1 MLNAY
6 HQCNQRQLGIKTAT
20 DQRHKVGD
28 KRPCLVLSLY
38 HLTSVVWKLKNVRQK
53 REKDY
58 SKGSMTLLISLSRLQ
73 IENYVMT
80 AFSIQPIRTYGQ
92 KTIFSHVQVAV
103 AKI

>member
-28 KRPCLVLSLY
+28 KRPCLVLSLPSY
-38 HLTSVVWKLKNVRQK
+38 LSGVKLKNVHQK

-58 SKGSMTLLISLSRLQ
+58 YKGSMTLLIFLSRLQ
-73 IENYVMT
+73 IESYVMK

>member
-1 MLNAY
+1 MEKNVHAWY
-6 HQCNQRQLGIKTAT
+6 Y
-20 DQRHKVGD
+20 
-28 KRPCLVLSLY
+28 PY

-58 SKGSMTLLISLSRLQ
+58 YKGSMTLLIFLSLLQ